1 VPSDRASDLLRHLRS
16 LAVRPGTA
24 GVPDGRLLADFVQ
37 RRDEAAFTELVR
49 RHGPMVLA
57 VCRSILANA
66 HVAEDAFQATF
77 LLLARKA
84 ATIRKPMG
92 RSPNPAGPALTRRA
106 ANRPAFRAFLQ
117 DGQHSSA
124 RRGTIK

>member
-1 VPSDRASDLLRHLRS
+1 
-16 LAVRPGTA
+16 
-24 GVPDGRLLADFVQ
+24 VPDGRFLADFVQ
-37 RRDEAAFTELVR
+37 RRDEAAFTELIR
-49 RHGPMVLA
+49 RHGPMVLS
-57 VCRSILANA
+57 VCRSIPANA
-66 HVAEDAFQATF
+66 HDAEDAFQATF
-77 LLLARKA
+77 LLLAA
-84 ATIRKPMG
+84 ATIRKPMYG